1 MKKLILSSAILL
13 CSTQITAQSITLEQA
28 MAHPDW
34 LGRQPQQ
41 PYWSDASDSIYYRRK
56 RLSMEQT
63 DLFRVSLDGE
73 NTEQVFPED
82 FPEIDIDGDIVSP
95 NGRLKA
101 YAREGDIY
109 VKNLRN
115 GEITQLTRTAAT
127 ESSPVFAAGNDK
139 VIFNREEVIL
149 VRDLET
155 GLESRAADLR
165 FENPPEDEDG
175 NYLDDQ
181 QLRLFDIIQLQEER
195 EELEEEFE
203 NENQQL
209 DNSRIGLPYYLGADN
224 ELMEAALSPNE
235 NWLLLATRDKTERTP
250 GRVGS
255 MPNYVTA
262 SGYVENRE
270 VRSRV
275 GTTDFAHQHLYLL
288 DLAQHRIA
296 EIDLSSLPTIK
307 DNPLQDQ
314 LGNDYPESED
324 EADTRELYYL
334 NLLWSDDGN
343 NVLFQAI
350 SRDNKDRWLLSLDTD
365 GLSFTE
371 IEENEEGEDES
382 SNDSIADLTTPI
394 DLANNHLQLV
404 HHNHDP
410 AWINRQFIAAEWL
423 PDGESFFFLSEQD
436 GYGHINLFDGN
447 SSQQITSGKFE
458 IREPSLTRDGEQIY
472 FRGNLEHPTVYEIY
486 RVNLDNS
493 EIEQITDLGGMNNY
507 RLSPD
512 EEKLLIIHS
521 EATKPPEIFTTRTRP
536 YSAVTQ
542 KTDTISDEF
551 NNIAWAEPEYIEVP
565 SSHVDDPIHS
575 RVYTPDNNESNRPAV
590 IFIHGAGYLQNAHQG
605 WSGYFREFMFH
616 SFLVQQGYVVLDMD
630 YRASLGYGRD
640 WRTDIYQRM
649 GTPEVEDLADGID
662 WLVQNKNVGRNR
674 VCTYGGSY
682 GGFLTLMAL
691 FQHPDLFACG
701 AALRPVTDWAHYN
714 HGYTSNI
721 LNIPELD
728 PAAYERSSPIEFAEG
743 LEKPLLIAH
752 GMLDDNVFF
761 QDSVRLAQ
769 RLIELKKENWELAVY
784 PIEPHGFR
792 EPSSWLDEYRRIYKL
807 VEETLK
813 K

>member
-1 MKKLILSSAILL
+1 MKKIILL
-13 CSTQITAQSITLEQA
+13 SALWLCSAQITAQTVTLEQA

-41 PYWSDASDSIYYRRK
+41 PYWSDDSESIYYRRK
-56 RLSMEQT
+56 RQSVEQS
-63 DLFRVSLDGE
+63 DLYRVSIDGE
-73 NTEQVFPED
+73 TTEQIYPED
-82 FPEIDIDGDIVSP
+82 FSEIDIDSDVIAP
-95 NGRLKA
+95 NGRLKV

-115 GEITQLTRTAAT
+115 DEINQLTRTAAT
-127 ESSPVFAAGNDK
+127 ESSPLFTADSAK
-139 VIFNREEVIL
+139 VIFNREDIIL
-149 VRDLET
+149 VRDLEN
-155 GLESRAADLR
+155 GLEYQAADIR
-165 FENPPEDEDG
+165 FENPPADEE
-175 NYLDDQ
+175 NSYLDDQ

-203 NENQQL
+203 NENQNL
-209 DNSRIGLPYYLGADN
+209 DDARVDLPYYLGEDN
-224 ELMEAALSPNE
+224 ELMASALSPNE
-235 NWLLLATRDKTERTP
+235 EWLLLAIRNKTERTP
-250 GRVGS
+250 GREGS
-255 MPNYVTA
+255 MPAYVTA

-275 GTTDFAHQHLYLL
+275 GTTDFAPQQLYILNLRDHQV
-288 DLAQHRIA
+288 A
-296 EIDLSSLPTIK
+296 EIDLSGLPTIK
-307 DNPLQDQ
+307 DNPLRDQ
-314 LGNDYPESED
+314 LGEDYPESEEED
-324 EADTRELYYL
+324 ALRELFFV

-343 NVLFQAI
+343 KVAFQAI
-350 SRDNKDRWLLSLDTD
+350 SRDNKDRWVLNLDTE

-371 IEENEEGEDES
+371 LDADEDGDENKAEIS
-382 SNDSIADLTTPI
+382 DLAAPI
-394 DLANNHLQLV
+394 DFDGNNLQLAL
-404 HHNHDP
+404 HNHDP
-410 AWINRQFIAAEWL
+410 AWINRRLYFNAGWL
-423 PDGESFFFLSEQD
+423 PDSGSFFFLSERD
-436 GYGHINLFDGN
+436 GYQHLYVFDG
-447 SSQQITSGKFE
+447 SSTEQITRGKFE
-458 IREPSLTRDGEQIY
+458 VLEPELTQDGEQVY
-472 FRGNLEHPTVYEIY
+472 FRGNLEHPTIYEIY
-486 RVNLDNS
+486 RVNLDDG
-493 EIEQITDLGGMNNY
+493 EIDQVTNLGGMNNFQ
-507 RLSPD
+507 LSPD
-512 EEKLLIIHS
+512 EEKLLVVHS
-521 EATKPPEIFTTRTRP
+521 EATKPPEIYVARTGRNTDTIQ
-536 YSAVTQ
+536 V
-542 KTDTISDEF
+542 TDTISEEF
-551 NNIAWAEPEYIEVP
+551 KAIAWAEPEYVEVP
-565 SSHVDDPIHS
+565 SSHVSDPIHS
-575 RVYTPDNNESNRPAV
+575 RVYTPDNNETNRPAV

-630 YRASLGYGRD
+630 YRASMGYGRD
-640 WRTDIYQRM
+640 WRTAIYQQM

-662 WLVQNKNVGRNR
+662 WLVENKNVGRDR

-714 HGYTSNI
+714 HGYTSAI
-721 LNIPELD
+721 LNIPDLD
-728 PAAYERSSPIEFAEG
+728 PASFERSSPIEFAEG

-761 QDSVRLAQ
+761 QDSVRLVQ